1 MTITELMPAVTS
13 LSHADKFRL
22 VQIVLQQLAQEE
34 GEGVGEPLSSPTDT
48 FDPRRYFG
56 AGRSSRQ
63 AVDDYLESTR
73 EGWN

>member
-1 MTITELMPAVTS
+1 MTINELMPVITS
-13 LSHADKFRL
+13 LSHADKLRL

-34 GEGVGEPLSSPTDT
+34 GMDEPLTLSPTDA

-56 AGRSSRQ
+56 VGQSSRED
-63 AVDDYLESTR
+63 VDAYLKSAR

>member
-1 MTITELMPAVTS
+1 MTINELMPVVTS

-22 VQIVLQQLAQEE
+22 VQIVLQRLAQEE
-34 GEGVGEPLSSPTDT
+34 GVDEPLTSFPTDA

-56 AGRSSRQ
+56 VGQSTRE
-63 AVDDYLESTR
+63 AVDAYLESTR

>member
-22 VQIVLQQLAQEE
+22 VQLVLQQLAQEE
-34 GEGVGEPLSSPTDT
+34 GVSEPLPASSTDA